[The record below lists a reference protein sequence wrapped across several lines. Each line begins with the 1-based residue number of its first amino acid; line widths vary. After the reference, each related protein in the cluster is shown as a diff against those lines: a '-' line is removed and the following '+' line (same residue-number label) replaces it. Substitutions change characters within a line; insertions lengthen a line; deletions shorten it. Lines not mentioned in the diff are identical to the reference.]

1 MGFPIDTTTPS
12 SERTTPT
19 ITTTTTTTTT
29 TTSSTSS
36 STPTEL
42 QCPVPEKFYSFSG
55 HPATNL
61 ADCAWDFSRCSRSPS
76 CCQERWERCCSQVV
90 RYKAQSFSN
99 AKSSFYFF

>member
-1 MGFPIDTTTPS
+1 MTTTTSEFPIDTTTRS
-12 SERTTPT
+12 SER
-19 ITTTTTTTTT
+19 TTTTTTTTT
-29 TTSSTSS
+29 TTST
-36 STPTEL
+36 TPTEL

-61 ADCAWDFSRCSRSPS
+61 ADCAWDFSSCSSSPS

-90 RYKAQSFSN
+90 RYQAQSFSN